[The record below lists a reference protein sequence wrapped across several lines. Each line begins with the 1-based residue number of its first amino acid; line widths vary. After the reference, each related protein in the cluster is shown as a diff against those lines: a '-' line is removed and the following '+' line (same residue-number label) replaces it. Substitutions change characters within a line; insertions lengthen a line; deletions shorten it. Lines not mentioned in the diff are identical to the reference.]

1 MKKLVLILIILIL
14 AFLTIGAQAPPAQ
27 TPPAKPE
34 DIAKNIVR
42 VEKPEPVPEAMKAG
56 FETIAAKESLA
67 LLSFIASDLLEGR
80 ETGTRGFQLAAEYA
94 ASLLGLWKIKPLGD
108 VPPRSFTLAQFLSG
122 ATTPPAPPE
131 KGFLQEFALQEITE
145 TSSRM
150 SLEVRKDDIV
160 RARQFQSGQD
170 YQGQPTT
177 GETLSSSVVFAG
189 YGISEKDIGY
199 DDFKNLDV
207 KGKIVLIFSDAPGRD
222 NPESPFQRNKALK
235 DKYFPAAP
243 AGGVIIIQPG
253 ARFNKI
259 SEIRKRRP
267 AAILQVAGTAIAGTT
282 KQDAAW
288 FRSLLPAKGVN
299 DEQPIIKKPYRRM
312 ILPGVAGPIGGSG
325 APLISITRET
335 ANALLEASGQSLDDL
350 KKKIES
356 VWKPASQEIPGTRL
370 TIESTVKSQLVR
382 GINVVGAIEGSDP
395 ALKDE
400 IVVVGAHLDHTGR
413 WEDYIFNGA
422 DDNGSGSVGVLN
434 LARALSANGQKP
446 KRTVVFCLWGGEE
459 KGLLGSRYFV
469 QNSPYPK
476 AKIVAYLNM
485 DMISRPYD
493 EKSLGFIGRMMNIP
507 VGPDF
512 LKLVKPANFIPVSF
526 LAGSGLADFIREADQ
541 YVGLDLYL
549 REATDSS
556 FGFGS
561 SDHASFHEAKIP
573 WLLPISAVTQDLHQT
588 SDSVDKAS
596 GELIE
601 KVSKLM
607 YVIAFQ
613 LAQSE
618 YHGGKGD
625 SADWRNRHGS

>member
-1 MKKLVLILIILIL
+1 MKKIILIFIVITL
-14 AFLTIGAQAPPAQ
+14 AFLMIGAQAPPAQ

-42 VEKPEPVPEAMKAG
+42 VEKPETIPEPMKTG
-56 FETIAAKESLA
+56 FETIGAKDSLA
-67 LLSFIASDLLEGR
+67 MLSFLASDLLEGR
-80 ETGTRGFQLAAEYA
+80 ETGTKGFQLAAEYA

-122 ATTPPAPPE
+122 ATIPPAPSE

-150 SLEVRKDDIV
+150 SLEVRKGDIV
-160 RARQFQSGQD
+160 RTRLFQSGQD
-170 YQGQPTT
+170 YQGQPAT
-177 GETLSSSVVFAG
+177 GETISSPVVFAG
-189 YGISEKDIGY
+189 FGISEKDIGY

-207 KGKIVLIFSDAPGRD
+207 KGKVVLILSDAPGRD
-222 NPESPFQRNKALK
+222 NPESPFQRNKSVK
-235 DKYFPAAP
+235 DKYFPARP
-243 AGGVIIIQPG
+243 AGGVIILGPSGQ
-253 ARFNKI
+253 FNKV
-259 SEIRKRRP
+259 SEIRKLRP
-267 AAILQVAGTAIAGTT
+267 AAILQVTGAGTVGTMR
-282 KQDAAW
+282 QDAAW
-288 FRSLLPAKGVN
+288 FRSLLPPKGVN
-299 DEQPIIKKPYRRM
+299 DEQPIVKKPYRRM
-312 ILPGVAGPIGGSG
+312 ILPGVSDTIAGSA
-325 APLISITRET
+325 APLITITRET
-335 ANALLEASGQSLDDL
+335 ANALLEASGLTIDDL

-356 VWKPASQEIPGTRL
+356 AWKPASQELPGTRL

-382 GINVVGAIEGSDP
+382 GINVIGAIEGSDP

-400 IVVVGAHLDHTGR
+400 VVVVGAHLDHTGR

-434 LARALSANGQKP
+434 LARAFSANGQKP
-446 KRTVVFCLWGGEE
+446 KRTIVFCLWGGEE

-469 QNSPYPK
+469 LNQPYPK
-476 AKIVAYLNM
+476 ARIVAYLNM

-493 EKSLGFIGRMMNIP
+493 EKSLAFMGRMMNFP
-507 VGPDF
+507 VGPDL
-512 LKLVKPANFIPVSF
+512 LKLVKPANFIPISF
-526 LAGSGLADFIREADQ
+526 LAGSGLADLVREADR
-541 YVGLDLYL
+541 YIGLDLYL
-549 REATDSS
+549 REATESS

-561 SDHASFHEAKIP
+561 SDHASFHDAKIP

-588 SDSVDKAS
+588 SDSVDKVS

-613 LAQSE
+613 LAQ
-618 YHGGKGD
+618 K
-625 SADWRNRHGS
+625 

>member
-1 MKKLVLILIILIL
+1 MKKFILILVVFIL
-14 AFLTIGAQAPPAQ
+14 AFLLIGAQAPPAQ

-34 DIAKNIVR
+34 DLAKNIVR
-42 VEKPEPVPEAMKAG
+42 VEKPEAVPEPMKAG
-56 FETIAAKESLA
+56 FETIAAKDSLA
-67 LLSFIASDLLEGR
+67 MLSFIASDLLEGR

-108 VPPRSFTLAQFLSG
+108 VPPRAFTLAQFLSG

-150 SLEVRKDDIV
+150 SLEVRKGDSV
-160 RARQFQSGQD
+160 RTQPFQSGKD
-170 YQGQPTT
+170 YQGLPTT
-177 GETLSSSVVFAG
+177 GETISSPVVFAG

-207 KGKIVLIFSDAPGRD
+207 KGKIVLILSDAPGRD

-235 DKYFPAAP
+235 DKYFPARP
-243 AGGVIIIQPG
+243 AGGIVITRAG
-253 ARFNKI
+253 DRFNKV
-259 SEIRKRRP
+259 SEVRKRRP
-267 AAILQVAGTAIAGTT
+267 AAILQVTNPGIVGGMS
-282 KQDAAW
+282 QDAAW
-288 FRSLLPAKGVN
+288 FRSQLPPKGVN
-299 DEQPIIKKPYRRM
+299 DEQPIVNKPYRRT
-312 ILPGVAGPIGGSG
+312 ILPGVANQLAGSA
-325 APLISITRET
+325 APLITITRQT
-335 ANALLEASGQSLDDL
+335 AEALLEASGQTLEDL
-350 KKKIES
+350 KKKIETT
-356 VWKPASQEIPGTRL
+356 WKPASLELPGTRL
-370 TIESTVKSQLVR
+370 TIESTVKAQLVR

-395 ALKDE
+395 AFKDE

-413 WEDYIFNGA
+413 WEDYIYNGA

-434 LARALSANGQKP
+434 LARAFSANLQKP
-446 KRTVVFCLWGGEE
+446 KRTIVFCLWGGEE

-476 AKIVAYLNM
+476 ARIVAYLNM

-493 EKSLGFIGRMMNIP
+493 EKSLGFAGRMMDFA

-512 LKLVKPANFIPVSF
+512 LKLVKPANFMPVLFS
-526 LAGSGLADFIREADQ
+526 AGSGLGDIVREADR
-541 YVGLDLYL
+541 YIGFDLYL
-549 REATDSS
+549 REATESGL
-556 FGFGS
+556 GFGS

-573 WLLPISAVTQDLHQT
+573 WLLSISAVTQDLHQT
-588 SDSVDKAS
+588 SDSVDKVS

-607 YVIAFQ
+607 YAIAFQ
-613 LAQSE
+613 LTQ
-618 YHGGKGD
+618 K
-625 SADWRNRHGS
+625 

>member
-1 MKKLVLILIILIL
+1 MKKFVLILVVIIL
-14 AFLTIGAQAPPAQ
+14 AFLLIGAQASPAQ
-27 TPPAKPE
+27 TPQAKPE
-34 DIAKNIVR
+34 DFAKNIVR
-42 VEKPEPVPEAMKAG
+42 VEKPEPVPESMKTG
-56 FETIAAKESLA
+56 FETIAAKDSLA
-67 LLSFIASDLLEGR
+67 MLSFIASDLLEGR

-108 VPPRSFTLAQFLSG
+108 IPPRTFTLAQFLSG
-122 ATTPPAPPE
+122 ATPPAPPD

-150 SLEVRKDDIV
+150 SLEVRKGDIV
-160 RARQFQSGQD
+160 RTQPFQSGKD
-170 YQGQPTT
+170 YQGLPTT
-177 GETLSSSVVFAG
+177 GETISSPVVFAG

-207 KGKIVLIFSDAPGRD
+207 KGKIVLILSDAPGRD
-222 NPESPFQRNKALK
+222 NPDSPFQLNKALK
-235 DKYFPAAP
+235 DKYFPARQ
-243 AGGVIIIQPG
+243 AGGIVITQPG
-253 ARFNKI
+253 DRFNKV

-267 AAILQVAGTAIAGTT
+267 AAILQVTTPGSAGGMS
-282 KQDAAW
+282 QDAAW
-288 FRSLLPAKGVN
+288 FRNQLPPKGIN
-299 DEQPIIKKPYRRM
+299 DERPIINKPYRRT
-312 ILPGVAGPIGGSG
+312 ILPGVANPIAGSA
-325 APLISITRET
+325 APLITITRQT
-335 ANALLEASGQSLDDL
+335 AEALLEASGQTLEDL
-350 KKKIES
+350 KRKIES
-356 VWKPASQEIPGTRL
+356 TWKPASLELPGTRL
-370 TIESTVKSQLVR
+370 TIESTVRSQFIR

-413 WEDYIFNGA
+413 WEDYIYNGA

-434 LARALSANGQKP
+434 LARAFSANVIKP
-446 KRTVVFCLWGGEE
+446 KRTIVFCLWGGEE

-476 AKIVAYLNM
+476 ARIVAYLNM

-493 EKSLGFIGRMMNIP
+493 EKSLGFAGRMMNFA

-512 LKLVKPANFIPVSF
+512 LKLVKPVNFMPISF
-526 LAGSGLADFIREADQ
+526 SAGSGLADLIREADR
-541 YVGLDLYL
+541 YIGLDLYL
-549 REATDSS
+549 REATESGL
-556 FGFGS
+556 GFGS

-588 SDSVDKAS
+588 SDSVDKVS

-613 LAQSE
+613 LTQ
-618 YHGGKGD
+618 K
-625 SADWRNRHGS
+625 